1 MLWYHFFIMDIC
13 VRARPD
19 RGRARTG
26 VKMAGSDYKAGDI
39 RVLEGLDAV
48 RKRPGMYIGTTGVKG
63 LHHILWEIIDNSV
76 DEVANGYGDT
86 VTICMLGDNVM
97 RVSDNGRGI
106 PVDKHPK
113 LRISGVEVVF
123 TQLHAGAK
131 FDSGQYAYSGGLHG
145 VGASVTNAL
154 SEWLTVDVC
163 RDGKKYR
170 AEFHSPVVAGK
181 IKSGVVKTPLTYIGQ
196 TKDRGSL
203 VTFKADT
210 RVFGDEK
217 YDYDTILER
226 MREVAY
232 LNKGIKIVIRDD
244 RTPLEGGSGRQ
255 DTLCYAGG
263 IADYVQYM
271 NEGRAVLYD
280 KPLYVEAKEEHFEV
294 AVAIQ
299 HTDGYAE
306 HIYSY
311 VNNIP
316 TPEGGTHEAGFKS
329 AVTKVFNDFARKNN
343 ILKEKQANLL
353 GEDFREGMVAVI
365 TVRMQNVQ
373 FEGQTKSKLGNPE
386 VRSKVENLIS
396 ERLDALIAMR
406 GFKSSAEKI
415 VAKAMGAARSREA
428 AKRAKDIARQ
438 QNKLNGSNLVGKLS
452 SCTGRNAA
460 ANELFIVEGDSAG
473 GSAKQAR
480 DRSFQAILPLRGKPL
495 NVEKAPLEKILA
507 NEELSTIISALGT
520 GIEPQFDIDDLK
532 YGKVIILADADQD
545 GAHIRA
551 LLLTFFF
558 RYMRPLIMGGHV
570 YIGMPPLYKMQ
581 KKDEVRYFYD
591 DAALEEGR
599 KEMGKNALLQRFKGL
614 GEMNPEQLWD
624 TTMDPARRTLTRV
637 TIEDAAVADRRISI
651 LMGDDSA
658 VRKDYIY
665 RYADFNRV
673 DDFAVGDEEGR

>member
-1 MLWYHFFIMDIC
+1 
-13 VRARPD
+13 
-19 RGRARTG
+19 
-26 VKMAGSDYKAGDI
+26 MANHEYKAGDI

-48 RKRPGMYIGTTGVKG
+48 RKRPGMYIGTTGSKG

-86 VTICMLGDNVM
+86 VTVELLDGNVA

-113 LRISGVEVVF
+113 LKISGVEVVF

-154 SEWLTVDVC
+154 SEWLTVDVK
-163 RDGKKYR
+163 RDGFLYR
-170 AEFHSPVVAGK
+170 AEFHSPLVGGK
-181 IKSGVVKTPLTYIGQ
+181 IKSGVVKNPLTLIGK
-196 TKDRGSL
+196 TKEKGST
-203 VTFKADT
+203 VTFKPDE
-210 RVFGDEK
+210 RVFGQEK
-217 YDYDTILER
+217 FSYPVIAQR

-232 LNKGIKIVIRDD
+232 LNKGITIAVKDSRL
-244 RTPLEGGSGRQ
+244 PLDGGTEKS
-255 DTLCYAGG
+255 DVFCYKGG
-263 IADYVQYM
+263 IADYVQYL
-271 NEGRAVLYD
+271 NEGREVLYD
-280 KPLYVEAKEEHFEV
+280 KPLYVEASEGNFEV

-299 HTDGYAE
+299 HTSGYAE
-306 HIYSY
+306 NIYSY
-311 VNNIP
+311 VNSIP
-316 TPEGGTHEAGFKS
+316 TAEGGTHEVGFKS
-329 AVTKVFNDFARKNN
+329 AVTRVFNEFARKNN

-365 TVRMQNVQ
+365 TVKMQNVQ
-373 FEGQTKSKLGNPE
+373 FEGQTKGKLGNPE
-386 VRSKVENLIS
+386 AKNKVENLVS
-396 ERLDALIAMR
+396 EKLEALIAMR
-406 GFKSSAEKI
+406 GFKSAAEKI
-415 VAKAMGAARSREA
+415 VAKAMGAAKSREA

-438 QNKLNGSNLVGKLS
+438 QNKLNGSNLIGKLS
-452 SCTGRNAA
+452 SCTGRNAQI
-460 ANELFIVEGDSAG
+460 NELFIVEGDSAG

-507 NEELSTIISALGT
+507 NEEISTIISALGT
-520 GIEPQFDIDDLK
+520 GIEPAFNIDDLK
-532 YGKVIILADADQD
+532 YDKVIILADADQD

-558 RYMRPLIMGGHV
+558 RYMRPLITEGHV

-581 KKDEVRYFYD
+581 RKDEVRYFYD
-591 DAALEEGR
+591 DAALEIGK
-599 KEMGKNALLQRFKGL
+599 KEMGKTALLQRFKGL

-624 TTMDPARRTLTRV
+624 TTMDPAHRALTRV
-637 TIEDAAVADRRISI
+637 TIEDAAAADKRITV

-658 VRKDYIY
+658 TRKDYIY
-665 RYADFNRV
+665 QYADFNRV
-673 DDFAVGDEEGR
+673 DDFAVAE

>member
-1 MLWYHFFIMDIC
+1 MSCAF
-13 VRARPD
+13 R
-19 RGRARTG
+19 
-26 VKMAGSDYKAGDI
+26 
-39 RVLEGLDAV
+39 
-48 RKRPGMYIGTTGVKG
+48 TTG
-63 LHHILWEIIDNSV
+63 
-76 DEVANGYGDT
+76 A
-86 VTICMLGDNVM
+86 
-97 RVSDNGRGI
+97 
-106 PVDKHPK
+106 
-113 LRISGVEVVF
+113 
-123 TQLHAGAK
+123 
-131 FDSGQYAYSGGLHG
+131 GLHG

-329 AVTKVFNDFARKNN
+329 AVTKVFNDFARRNN

-520 GIEPQFDIDDLK
+520 GIEPQFDIEDLK

>member
-1 MLWYHFFIMDIC
+1 
-13 VRARPD
+13 
-19 RGRARTG
+19 
-26 VKMAGSDYKAGDI
+26 MAGSDYRAGDI

-210 RVFGDEK
+210 RVFGDER

-329 AVTKVFNDFARKNN
+329 AVTKVFNDFARRNN

-386 VRSKVENLIS
+386 VRTKVENLIS

>member
-1 MLWYHFFIMDIC
+1 
-13 VRARPD
+13 
-19 RGRARTG
+19 
-26 VKMAGSDYKAGDI
+26 MAANHDYKAGDI

-48 RKRPGMYIGTTGVKG
+48 RKRPGMYIGTTGIKG
-63 LHHILWEIIDNSV
+63 MHHILWEIIDNSV

-86 VTICMLGDNVM
+86 VTIELLDDNVA

-113 LRISGVEVVF
+113 LKISGVEVVF

-154 SEWLTVDVC
+154 SEWLTVEVR
-163 RDGKKYR
+163 RDGHLYR
-170 AEFHSPVVAGK
+170 AEFHSPQVGGK
-181 IKSGVVKTPLTYIGQ
+181 IKSGVIKTPLTLVGK
-196 TKDRGSL
+196 TKDKGST
-203 VTFKADT
+203 VSFKPDE
-210 RVFGDEK
+210 RVFGNAIF
-217 YDYDTILER
+217 DYDTIVRR

-232 LNKGIKIVIRDD
+232 LNRGITIVVKDLRLPLDGGTD
-244 RTPLEGGSGRQ
+244 RS
-255 DTLCYAGG
+255 DTFCYKGG
-263 IADYVQYM
+263 IADYVQYL
-271 NEGRAVLYD
+271 NEGRGVLYD
-280 KPLYVEAKEEHFEV
+280 KPLYVEAKEENFEV

-306 HIYSY
+306 NIYSY
-311 VNNIP
+311 VNSIP
-316 TPEGGTHEAGFKS
+316 TPDGGTHEAGFKT

-343 ILKEKQANLL
+343 ILKDKQANLL

-365 TVRMQNVQ
+365 TVKMQNVQ
-373 FEGQTKSKLGNPE
+373 FEGQTKGKLGNPE
-386 VRSKVENLIS
+386 VKSKVENLVG
-396 ERLDALIAMR
+396 ERLEALIQAR
-406 GFKSSAEKI
+406 GFKSAAEKI
-415 VAKAMGAARSREA
+415 VGKAMGAARSREA

-460 ANELFIVEGDSAG
+460 INELFIVEGDSAG

-507 NEELSTIISALGT
+507 NEEISTIISALGT
-520 GIEPQFDIDDLK
+520 GIEPSFNIEDLR
-532 YGKVIILADADQD
+532 YDKVIILADADQD

-558 RYMRPLIMGGHV
+558 RYMRQLITDGHV

-591 DAALEEGR
+591 DAALEEGK
-599 KEMGKNALLQRFKGL
+599 KEMGKTALLQRFKGL

-624 TTMDPARRTLTRV
+624 TTMDPAHRALTRV
-637 TIEDAAVADRRISI
+637 TIEDAAAADKRITI

-658 VRKDYIY
+658 IRKDYIY

-673 DDFAVGDEEGR
+673 DDFAVGE

>member
-1 MLWYHFFIMDIC
+1 
-13 VRARPD
+13 
-19 RGRARTG
+19 
-26 VKMAGSDYKAGDI
+26 MANHEYKAGDI

-48 RKRPGMYIGTTGVKG
+48 RKRPGMYIGTTGSKG

-86 VTICMLGDNVM
+86 VTVELLDGNVA

-113 LRISGVEVVF
+113 LKVSGVEVVF

-154 SEWLTVDVC
+154 SEWLTVDVK
-163 RDGKKYR
+163 RDGFLYR
-170 AEFHSPVVAGK
+170 AEFHSPLVGGK
-181 IKSGVVKTPLTYIGQ
+181 IKSGVVKNPLTLIGK
-196 TKDRGSL
+196 TKEKGST
-203 VTFKADT
+203 VTFKPDE
-210 RVFGDEK
+210 RVFGQEK
-217 YDYDTILER
+217 FSYPVIAQR

-232 LNKGIKIVIRDD
+232 LNKGITIVVKDSRL
-244 RTPLEGGSGRQ
+244 PLDGGTEKS
-255 DTLCYAGG
+255 DVFCYKGG
-263 IADYVQYM
+263 IADYVQYL
-271 NEGRAVLYD
+271 NEGREVLYD
-280 KPLYVEAKEEHFEV
+280 KPLYVEASEGNFEV

-299 HTDGYAE
+299 HTSGYAE
-306 HIYSY
+306 NIYSY
-311 VNNIP
+311 VNSIP
-316 TPEGGTHEAGFKS
+316 TAEGGTHEVGFKS
-329 AVTKVFNDFARKNN
+329 AVTRVFNEFARKNN

-365 TVRMQNVQ
+365 TVKMQNVQ
-373 FEGQTKSKLGNPE
+373 FEGQTKGKLGNPE
-386 VRSKVENLIS
+386 AKNKVENLVS
-396 ERLDALIAMR
+396 EKLEALIAMR
-406 GFKSSAEKI
+406 GFKSAAEKI
-415 VAKAMGAARSREA
+415 VAKAMGAAKSREA

-438 QNKLNGSNLVGKLS
+438 QNKLNGSNLIGKLS
-452 SCTGRNAA
+452 SCTGRNAQI
-460 ANELFIVEGDSAG
+460 NELFIVEGDSAG

-507 NEELSTIISALGT
+507 NEEISTIISALGT
-520 GIEPQFDIDDLK
+520 GIEPAFNIDDLK
-532 YGKVIILADADQD
+532 YDKVIILADADQD

-558 RYMRPLIMGGHV
+558 RYMRPLITEGHV

-581 KKDEVRYFYD
+581 RKDEVRYFYD
-591 DAALEEGR
+591 DAALEIGK
-599 KEMGKNALLQRFKGL
+599 KEMGKTALLQRFKGL

-624 TTMDPARRTLTRV
+624 TTMDPAHRALTRV
-637 TIEDAAVADRRISI
+637 TIEDAAAADKRITV

-658 VRKDYIY
+658 TRKDYIY
-665 RYADFNRV
+665 QYADFNRV
-673 DDFAVGDEEGR
+673 DDFAVAE

>member
-1 MLWYHFFIMDIC
+1 
-13 VRARPD
+13 
-19 RGRARTG
+19 
-26 VKMAGSDYKAGDI
+26 MAGSDYKAGDI

-329 AVTKVFNDFARKNN
+329 AVTKVFNDFARRNN

-365 TVRMQNVQ
+365 IVRMQNVQ

-460 ANELFIVEGDSAG
+460 VNELFIVEGDSAG

>member
-1 MLWYHFFIMDIC
+1 MVANH
-13 VRARPD
+13 
-19 RGRARTG
+19 
-26 VKMAGSDYKAGDI
+26 DYKAGDI

-48 RKRPGMYIGTTGVKG
+48 RKRPGMYIGTTGIKG
-63 LHHILWEIIDNSV
+63 MHHILWEIIDNSV

-86 VTICMLGDNVM
+86 VTIELLDDNVA

-113 LRISGVEVVF
+113 LKISGVEVVF

-154 SEWLTVDVC
+154 SEWLTVEVR
-163 RDGKKYR
+163 RDGHLYR
-170 AEFHSPVVAGK
+170 AEFHSPQVGGK
-181 IKSGVVKTPLTYIGQ
+181 IKSGVIKTPLTLVGK
-196 TKDRGSL
+196 TKDKGST
-203 VTFKADT
+203 VFFKPDE
-210 RVFGDEK
+210 RVFGNAIF
-217 YDYDTILER
+217 DYDTIIKR

-232 LNKGIKIVIRDD
+232 LNRGITIVVKDLRLPLDGGTD
-244 RTPLEGGSGRQ
+244 RS
-255 DTLCYAGG
+255 DTFCYKGG
-263 IADYVQYM
+263 IADYVQYL
-271 NEGRAVLYD
+271 NEGRGVLYD
-280 KPLYVEAKEEHFEV
+280 KPLYVEAKEENFEV

-306 HIYSY
+306 NIYSY
-311 VNNIP
+311 VNSIP
-316 TPEGGTHEAGFKS
+316 TPDGGTHEAGFKT

-343 ILKEKQANLL
+343 ILKDKQANLL

-365 TVRMQNVQ
+365 TVKMQNVQ
-373 FEGQTKSKLGNPE
+373 FEGQTKGKLGNPE
-386 VRSKVENLIS
+386 VKSKVENLVG
-396 ERLDALIAMR
+396 ERLEALIQAR
-406 GFKSSAEKI
+406 GFKSAAEKI
-415 VAKAMGAARSREA
+415 VGKAMGAARSREA

-460 ANELFIVEGDSAG
+460 INELFIVEGDSAG

-507 NEELSTIISALGT
+507 NEEISTIISALGT
-520 GIEPQFDIDDLK
+520 GIEPSFNIEDLR
-532 YGKVIILADADQD
+532 YDKVIILADADQD

-558 RYMRPLIMGGHV
+558 RYMRQLITEGHV

-591 DAALEEGR
+591 DAALEEGK
-599 KEMGKNALLQRFKGL
+599 KEMGKTALLQRFKGL

-624 TTMDPARRTLTRV
+624 TTMDPAHRALTRV
-637 TIEDAAVADRRISI
+637 TIEDAAAADKRITI

-658 VRKDYIY
+658 IRKDYIY

-673 DDFAVGDEEGR
+673 DDFAVGE

>member
-1 MLWYHFFIMDIC
+1 
-13 VRARPD
+13 
-19 RGRARTG
+19 
-26 VKMAGSDYKAGDI
+26 MAGSDYKAGDI

-76 DEVANGYGDT
+76 DEVTNSYGDT

-210 RVFGDEK
+210 RVFGDER

-329 AVTKVFNDFARKNN
+329 AVTKVFNDFARRNN

>member
-1 MLWYHFFIMDIC
+1 
-13 VRARPD
+13 
-19 RGRARTG
+19 
-26 VKMAGSDYKAGDI
+26 MAANHDYKAGDI

-48 RKRPGMYIGTTGVKG
+48 RKRPGMYIGTTGIKG
-63 LHHILWEIIDNSV
+63 MHHILWEIIDNSV

-86 VTICMLGDNVM
+86 VTIELLDDNVA

-113 LRISGVEVVF
+113 LKISGVEVVF

-154 SEWLTVDVC
+154 SEWLTVEVR
-163 RDGKKYR
+163 RDGHLYR
-170 AEFHSPVVAGK
+170 AEFHSPQVGGK
-181 IKSGVVKTPLTYIGQ
+181 IKSGVIKTPLTLVGK
-196 TKDRGSL
+196 TKDKGST
-203 VTFKADT
+203 VFFKPDE
-210 RVFGDEK
+210 RVFGNAIF
-217 YDYDTILER
+217 DYDTIIRR

-232 LNKGIKIVIRDD
+232 LNRGITIVVKDLRLPLDGGTD
-244 RTPLEGGSGRQ
+244 RS
-255 DTLCYAGG
+255 DTFCYKGG
-263 IADYVQYM
+263 IADYVQYL
-271 NEGRAVLYD
+271 NEGRGVLYD
-280 KPLYVEAKEEHFEV
+280 KPLYVEAKEENFEV

-306 HIYSY
+306 NIYSY
-311 VNNIP
+311 VNSIP
-316 TPEGGTHEAGFKS
+316 TPDGGTHEAGFKT

-343 ILKEKQANLL
+343 ILKDKQANLL

-365 TVRMQNVQ
+365 TVKMQNVQ
-373 FEGQTKSKLGNPE
+373 FEGQTKGKLGNPE
-386 VRSKVENLIS
+386 VKSKVENLVG
-396 ERLDALIAMR
+396 ERLEALIQAR
-406 GFKSSAEKI
+406 GFKSAAEKI
-415 VAKAMGAARSREA
+415 VGKAMGAARSREA

-460 ANELFIVEGDSAG
+460 INELFIVEGDSAG

-507 NEELSTIISALGT
+507 NEEISTIISALGT
-520 GIEPQFDIDDLK
+520 GIEPSFNIEDLR
-532 YGKVIILADADQD
+532 YDKVIILADADQD

-558 RYMRPLIMGGHV
+558 RYMRQLITEGHV

-591 DAALEEGR
+591 DAALEEGK
-599 KEMGKNALLQRFKGL
+599 KEMGKTALLQRFKGL

-624 TTMDPARRTLTRV
+624 TTMDPAHRALTRV
-637 TIEDAAVADRRISI
+637 TIEDAAAADKRITI

-658 VRKDYIY
+658 IRKDYIY

-673 DDFAVGDEEGR
+673 DDFAVGE

>member
-13 VRARPD
+13 VRACPD

-210 RVFGDEK
+210 RVFGDER

-329 AVTKVFNDFARKNN
+329 AVTKVFNDFARRNN

-386 VRSKVENLIS
+386 VRTKVENLIS